1 MVLVHLKAMRG
12 GTGRRRVL
20 AITSELPGRRGV
32 AEFLARAF
40 ALTAAEIEVCGCS
53 SPAEPWRGSPRPPAA
68 APGTVRT
75 QLHAI
80 LQKTGTAARPRLVRL
95 RDPAAAVGPADAEP
109 KRPAAAA
116 EPHQRFLRMPDG
128 RRIEVLS
135 FGDPAGRPVIWMQ
148 STYGFWRLP
157 RAAEADFARRGLRVL
172 VPFRAGWCGSDPL
185 PKGRNPSSSPSPTCA
200 R

>member
-1 MVLVHLKAMRG
+1 MTKVAKPRG
-12 GTGRRRVL
+12 GKRR
-20 AITSELPGRRGV
+20 S
-32 AEFLARAF
+32 
-40 ALTAAEIEVCGCS
+40 
-53 SPAEPWRGSPRPPAA
+53 
-68 APGTVRT
+68 

-80 LQKTGTAARPRLVRL
+80 LQKTVTRSQAEVVRL
-95 RDPAAAVGPADAEP
+95 GLLLMQSVPAEAEP
-109 KRPAAAA
+109 KRPPRAA

-128 RRIEVLS
+128 RRLEVLS

-157 RAAEADFARRGLRVL
+157 RAAEADLARRRLKVL

-185 PKGRNPSSSPSPTCA
+185 PKGRNPSRSPSPTCG